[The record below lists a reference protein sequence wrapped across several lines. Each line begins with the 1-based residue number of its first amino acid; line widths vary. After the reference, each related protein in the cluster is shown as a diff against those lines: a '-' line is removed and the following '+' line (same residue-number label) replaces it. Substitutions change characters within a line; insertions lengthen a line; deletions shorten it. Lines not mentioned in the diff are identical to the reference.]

1 MSDSELTGHGGGH
14 GHEGEGFVQ
23 LPTPTI
29 WPFVFALGVS
39 LLIAGMVTHWAVS
52 VLGACLSLS
61 GIVGWF
67 RQIFPHEAHAPVPIV
82 SEAVPITTTYVVR
95 VPRPSPGHREVLP
108 IESHSWT
115 VGVKGGL
122 AGGAAMTVPAVLFG
136 LIKYGSIWYPM
147 NLLAAGGF
155 TSWAHESDAFLAQFH
170 LEGFLAALAIHL
182 FASILVGL
190 VYGAMLPVF
199 PKYPILTAGFVA
211 PFLWTGLLYTSLGI
225 ISPILDERINW
236 MWFVVSQ
243 IAFGLVAGFV
253 VNLQLKVRTKQFQEL
268 PFAVRAGLET
278 VEPDLEKRDDKDGE
292 K

>member
-1 MSDSELTGHGGGH
+1 
-14 GHEGEGFVQ
+14 
-23 LPTPTI
+23 
-29 WPFVFALGVS
+29 
-39 LLIAGMVTHWAVS
+39 
-52 VLGACLSLS
+52 
-61 GIVGWF
+61 
-67 RQIFPHEAHAPVPIV
+67 
-82 SEAVPITTTYVVR
+82 
-95 VPRPSPGHREVLP
+95 
-108 IESHSWT
+108 
-115 VGVKGGL
+115 
-122 AGGAAMTVPAVLFG
+122 MTVPAVLFG

-182 FASILVGL
+182 FSSILVGL

-253 VNLQLKVRTKQFQEL
+253 VNLQLKVRTRQFQEL
-268 PFAVRAGLET
+268 PFAVRAGLEMEEEDT
-278 VEPDLEKRDDKDGE
+278 VERDEKDGP